1 MTATLT
7 AFPGTRL
14 ATLPDYP
21 PAERI
26 ELLDARAVLITG
38 GDHPVEARDT
48 ETLLAAYAHPSL
60 NADQREQLWDSV
72 LTWADFRERFG
83 TGTAH
88 PSEIGVAGGPGSMEE
103 AQQVS
108 ATRARSVL
116 SALVNGNKPARGS
129 GSYYI
134 TGETSA

>member
-14 ATLPDYP
+14 ASLPDYP

-38 GDHPVEARDT
+38 GDHPAEPRDT
-48 ETLLAAYAHPSL
+48 ETLLAAYAHPSW

-72 LTWADFRERFG
+72 LTWVDFRERFG

-103 AQQVS
+103 AEQFS
-108 ATRARSVL
+108 AQEALSAL
-116 SALVNGNKPARGS
+116 SALVYGNQSTARGGHS
-129 GSYYI
+129 PRGN
-134 TGETSA
+134 ESA